1 MKFIVSAVGSDGD
14 INPMIEISHALALR
28 GHEVDFLANEYFENK
43 VRRAGLAFYPI
54 GDLALFESIVSD
66 PRLWHPRQ
74 AFAAVWQTINDTLPL
89 AYKGLEERVASS
101 LSNPSGTGE
110 APVLVGTTLA
120 LAGRVMQE
128 VKGLKLATVH
138 LSPGCLI
145 SRYDPPANPDFDFP
159 AGAPQWLKDFYVY
172 LVDTHILDRS
182 CRADVNR
189 FRGQYGLPPVA
200 HIFTKWLHSTDKV
213 IYAFP
218 RWYAEPQADWPPKAV
233 FTGFP
238 LYMQKAGE
246 KLSDKVES
254 FMDADAAAGVAPP
267 VVFTAGSAH
276 AHSREYFERAMRAVN
291 AVGARAVFVS
301 KYKEQLPVS
310 LPDNIIHTE
319 FEPFDLLFAKAAVVC
334 HHGGIGTSAQALRA
348 GVPQFITPFAH
359 DQFDNA
365 RRLVGL
371 GVAKSAKPG
380 ASDAVWITALRT
392 LVNADSDIRSA
403 CAKVEDLMRDN
414 EKAASLIAEELEK
427 LGV

>member
-43 VRRAGLAFYPI
+43 VRRAGLDFYPI
-54 GDLALFESIVSD
+54 GDIALFESIVSD

-74 AFAAVWQTINDTLPL
+74 AFAAVWQTINDTMPL
-89 AYKGLEERVASS
+89 AYKGLVERVAASKD
-101 LSNPSGTGE
+101 
-110 APVLVGTTLA
+110 APVLIGTTLA

-138 LSPGCLI
+138 LSPGCLV

-182 CRADVNR
+182 CRDDVNR
-189 FRGQYGLPPVA
+189 FRGQFALPPVA
-200 HIFTKWLHSTDKV
+200 HIFTKWLHSPDKV
-213 IYAFP
+213 VYAFP
-218 RWYAEPQADWPPKAV
+218 RWYAEPQKDWPAKAV

-238 LYMQKAGE
+238 LYMKKE
-246 KLSDKVES
+246 HESLSAAVES
-254 FMDADAAAGVAPP
+254 FIAAGAPP

-276 AHSREYFERAMRAVN
+276 AHSREYFERAVQAVS
-291 AVGARAVFVS
+291 AVGARAIFVS
-301 KYKEQLPVS
+301 KYKEQVPDLPA
-310 LPDNIIHTE
+310 NIIHTE

-348 GVPQFITPFAH
+348 GVEHFVTPFAH

-365 RRLVGL
+365 KRLEGL
-371 GVAKSAKPG
+371 GVARSAKPG
-380 ASDAVWITALRT
+380 KGLDVWVGALRE
-392 LVNADSDIRSA
+392 LLNPDAKMVAA
-403 CAKVEDLMRDN
+403 CARTRELMSSNDG
-414 EKAASLIAEELEK
+414 AAELIATEIEA
-427 LGV
+427 LGR